1 MAKGERNMAGIQ
13 YSIKKNRLEKALY
26 KGITHDA
33 MGDRIYTKEEGDHY
47 MILPALDSGVEDCQW
62 GRIRFSMNLPE
73 NCVCY
78 LYAAA
83 SNERTG
89 EELLMDRE
97 IGLMD
102 KKRFLSSITCLRF
115 INKSDV
121 LLYEIEG
128 RYLWIAVEII
138 GEGVTI
144 ENMVVQAPGDNFM
157 QLFPEVYRQKNSF
170 FHRYLSIFSSIYN
183 DFDDRLTHQDA
194 LLDIEQ
200 APAELLELY
209 VKWLGIDVRGGFLE
223 EKELRALLRE
233 ARDLIQ
239 YKGTKWSIERICE
252 LLIGEKPVIVERGLM
267 QRYVRGTEQEI
278 YDRLYGSTPYD
289 VTLLIGTIV
298 DKKKEEQLLHLLRQ
312 FKPVRSRLHIVFL
325 KDSGILDEY
334 SYLDKNAVTFEQKVG
349 ALDLAQVLDGT
360 IILQ

>member
-1 MAKGERNMAGIQ
+1 MNMAGIQ
-13 YSIKKNRLEKALY
+13 YSIKKSRLEKALY
-26 KGITHDA
+26 KGIEYDA
-33 MGDRIYTKEEGDHY
+33 SGNRIYTKTGGEHY
-47 MILPALDSGVEDCQW
+47 MILPVLDSGVEDCQW

-89 EELLMDRE
+89 EELLMNRDT
-97 IGLMD
+97 GLMD
-102 KKRFLSSITCLRF
+102 KKRLLSTMTCLRF

-128 RYLWIAVEII
+128 RYLWIGVEII

-144 ENMVVQAPGDNFM
+144 EDMVVQAPGDNFM

-183 DFDDRLTHQDA
+183 DFDDRLTHQDD
-194 LLDIEQ
+194 LLDIDQ
-200 APAELLELY
+200 VPPELLELY
-209 VKWLGIDVRGGFLE
+209 LKWLGIDVRGGFLE
-223 EKELRALLRE
+223 ESTLRKLLKESKE
-233 ARDLIQ
+233 LIQ

-252 LLIGEKPVIVERGLM
+252 LMIGEKPVIVERGLM
-267 QRYVRGTEQEI
+267 QNYVKSSEQET
-278 YDRLYGSTPYD
+278 YDALYGSTAYD
-289 VTLLIGTIV
+289 VTLLVGRIV

-325 KDSGILDEY
+325 KNNGILDEY
-334 SYLDKNAVTFEQKVG
+334 SYLDKNAMMFEQGDGV
-349 ALDLAQVLDGT
+349 LDLAQMMDGT
-360 IILQ
+360 VILQ